1 MANNADAIDLMN
13 EVERLRAALED
24 RVKVVAEHRK
34 VIIEQSGRIHA
45 ALALLADWH
54 CVDTYEQ
61 TLHDAVVTALKGE
74 A

>member
-1 MANNADAIDLMN
+1 MKIDEAVENLEQCLSRPSGTGSIIVPEDALRSMLA
-13 EVERLRAALED
+13 EVD
-24 RVKVVAEHRK
+24 
-34 VIIEQSGRIHA
+34 A